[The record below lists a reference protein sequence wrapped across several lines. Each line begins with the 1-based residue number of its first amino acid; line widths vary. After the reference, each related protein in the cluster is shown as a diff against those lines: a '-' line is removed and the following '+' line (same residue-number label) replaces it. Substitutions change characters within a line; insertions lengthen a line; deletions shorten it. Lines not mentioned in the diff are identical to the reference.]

1 MTEDMKMKDSEAIL
15 QQAVIYKDALDDIE
29 NNRGDLN
36 REVAS
41 GIIGGLLAFFEQRR
55 EEINAEVSLL
65 NQKLFAAEIENRRLG
80 DLLKVPDDSE
90 DE

>member
-1 MTEDMKMKDSEAIL
+1 MKDSEAIL